1 MKKKKPRRGLVMIK
15 NLMGN
20 FTKEV
25 RFSFLRNKN
34 MLKCGRKY
42 TKQTVNKYRRLLVRN
57 FFYSFFFF
65 SFCNTVPFFLILDQS
80 LNLVLSAIH
89 HKRFRFYSC
98 FIIYPEAII
107 LCIYINNDKTT
118 HIFYLYTYSCS
129 FVFTLSE
136 RRIFGLYTCAVG
148 CSVSTWV
155 L

>member
-1 MKKKKPRRGLVMIK
+1 MIK

-57 FFYSFFFF
+57 FFFFFLFFHFAIQFLFFNSRLVAEF
-65 SFCNTVPFFLILDQS
+65 SAKCNTSQEIQVLFLFY
-80 LNLVLSAIH
+80 NLSRGNH
-89 HKRFRFYSC
+89 SM
-98 FIIYPEAII
+98 
-107 LCIYINNDKTT
+107 YINNDKTT

-129 FVFTLSE
+129 FVFTLSYFWFVYL
-136 RRIFGLYTCAVG
+136 RRWF
-148 CSVSTWV
+148 
-155 L
+155 

>member
-1 MKKKKPRRGLVMIK
+1 MIK

-57 FFYSFFFF
+57 FSPFFFFFILQYSSFFF
-65 SFCNTVPFFLILDQS
+65 VLDQS

-129 FVFTLSE
+129 FVFTLSYFWFVYL
-136 RRIFGLYTCAVG
+136 RRWF
-148 CSVSTWV
+148 
-155 L
+155 

>member
-1 MKKKKPRRGLVMIK
+1 MIK

-57 FFYSFFFF
+57 FFFFFF
-65 SFCNTVPFFLILDQS
+65 FLFILQYSSFFLNSRLVAEFSAQCNTSQEIQVLFLFY
-80 LNLVLSAIH
+80 NLSRGNH
-89 HKRFRFYSC
+89 SM
-98 FIIYPEAII
+98 
-107 LCIYINNDKTT
+107 YINNDKTT

>member
-1 MKKKKPRRGLVMIK
+1 MKKKKTRRGLVMIK

-57 FFYSFFFF
+57 FVFFF
-65 SFCNTVPFFLILDQS
+65 SFFFHFAIQFLFFCSRLVAEFSAQCNTSREIQVLFLFYNLSRGNHS
-80 LNLVLSAIH
+80 L
-89 HKRFRFYSC
+89 C
-98 FIIYPEAII
+98 
-107 LCIYINNDKTT
+107 INNDKTT

-129 FVFTLSE
+129 FVFRLSE

>member
-1 MKKKKPRRGLVMIK
+1 MKKKTRRGLVMIK

-42 TKQTVNKYRRLLVRN
+42 TKQTVNKYIRLLLET
-57 FFYSFFFF
+57 FSFFF
-65 SFCNTVPFFLILDQS
+65 SFFFHFAIQFLFFNSRLVAEFSAQCNTSQEIQVLFLFY
-80 LNLVLSAIH
+80 NLSRGNH
-89 HKRFRFYSC
+89 SM
-98 FIIYPEAII
+98 
-107 LCIYINNDKTT
+107 YINNDKTT

>member
-1 MKKKKPRRGLVMIK
+1 MIK

-42 TKQTVNKYRRLLVRN
+42 TKQTANKYLNFLLET
-57 FFYSFFFF
+57 FFFF
-65 SFCNTVPFFLILDQS
+65 FFFILQYSSFFLNSRLVAEFSAQCNTSQEIQVLFLFY
-80 LNLVLSAIH
+80 NLSRGNH
-89 HKRFRFYSC
+89 SM
-98 FIIYPEAII
+98 
-107 LCIYINNDKTT
+107 YINNDKTT
-118 HIFYLYTYSCS
+118 HIFYLYTYIAVLLC
-129 FVFTLSE
+129 LHY
-136 RRIFGLYTCAVG
+136 RIFGLYTCAVG